1 MLFSLILFALS
12 MRFDIC
18 AGADIDINL
27 NTSIYK
33 TRYLSVLILNKC
45 YCVILCNVKS
55 LVMYFKNMIKKYGK
69 IDTFKYSE
77 MYQLRQ
83 NVSKEAHRL

>member
-1 MLFSLILFALS
+1 M
-12 MRFDIC
+12 
-18 AGADIDINL
+18 
-27 NTSIYK
+27 Y
-33 TRYLSVLILNKC
+33 LILNKC

-55 LVMYFKNMIKKYGK
+55 LVIYFKNMIKKYGK